1 MAVTLPRLPGTYA
14 LVLRLP
20 RDARIQ
26 VGRLGS
32 LSLPAA
38 WYLYVGSAFGP
49 GGLAA
54 RLGRHI
60 SGGGRPHWH
69 VDRLR
74 VLAVPV
80 EAWFSMDRERRE
92 DDWAR
97 VCTRLPGGMPVP
109 GFGASDSRASS
120 HLWYFHVLPSF
131 QGFVQRLHRTC
142 PGHAPLRRLP
152 LGGGDSPRRSGYD
165 GAPRKGRQKVSS
177 RRTRGG
183 KGASS

>member
-1 MAVTLPRLPGTYA
+1 MTVRLPPQPGTYA

-74 VLAVPV
+74 LLAVPV
-80 EAWFSMDRERRE
+80 EAWFSMDSGRRE

-97 VCTRLPGGMPVP
+97 VCGRLPGGMSVP
-109 GFGASDSRASS
+109 GFGATDSEAPS
-120 HLWYFHVLPSF
+120 HLWYFHALPSF
-131 QGFVQRLHRTC
+131 RGFVQRLHRAC
-142 PGHAPLRRLP
+142 PGHAPLRRL
-152 LGGGDSPRRSGYD
+152 LLEGGDSLGRAGYD
-165 GAPRKGRQKVSS
+165 EAPRKGRDRVS
-177 RRTRGG
+177 RRKTTGG
-183 KGASS
+183 KGASP